1 MWPHTARPDYDK
13 AEYVKAE
20 IEKMR
25 EFAFKEIDEAMS
37 INNRVFKNICLF
49 SLNTSVRITTGYT
62 RSPFLLNCF
71 FRSY

>member
-1 MWPHTARPDYDK
+1 MPEKKIMWPHTTRPDYDK

-37 INNRVFKNICLF
+37 IN
-49 SLNTSVRITTGYT
+49 SHEHQ
-62 RSPFLLNCF
+62 
-71 FRSY
+71 